1 MPKILKPA
9 EEKIMRAVRD
19 SIVIDPLISLRS
31 LQDVLEK
38 KGIKISNLHYL
49 SKLIWKIN
57 KDLSTQVDR
66 TEITSRIAQ
75 LKERQRIVADRLVRI
90 AFYTDDLKRD
100 GLPPP
105 SYRDQIMAMN
115 AIIKLDLAILGAEM
129 DMGIF
134 ERHIGTVGIE
144 ARSRPLLPEQKQ
156 RMFEALVNWGIIPK
170 ENETTKNINNGD
182 KANTTTTAIVVA
194 KQ

>member
-19 SIVIDPLISLRS
+19 SIVIDPLISLLS

-129 DMGIF
+129 DLGIF

-144 ARSRPLLPEQKQ
+144 ARSKPLLPEQKQ

-170 ENETTKNINNGD
+170 ENEPTKNINNGD
-182 KANTTTTAIVVA
+182 KADTTTTAIVVA

>member
-57 KDLSTQVDR
+57 KELSG
-66 TEITSRIAQ
+66 IW
-75 LKERQRIVADRLVRI
+75 LKE
-90 AFYTDDLKRD
+90 
-100 GLPPP
+100 
-105 SYRDQIMAMN
+105 
-115 AIIKLDLAILGAEM
+115 
-129 DMGIF
+129 
-134 ERHIGTVGIE
+134 
-144 ARSRPLLPEQKQ
+144 KQ
-156 RMFEALVNWGIIPK
+156 
-170 ENETTKNINNGD
+170 
-182 KANTTTTAIVVA
+182 
-194 KQ
+194 